1 MTTLSLDTQIDFGYL
16 HTTAPSSYV
25 SFWDRVLE
33 NKYAYQSASI
43 SSDVDRV
50 LNFLS
55 QSGVSVED
63 TSAVESC
70 LANYAGVVAHLYDA
84 PERISHYFA
93 TARLNLGALSDPDS
107 GDNHEELYLEIET
120 NLSAQDANNR
130 LSQINRDWL
139 IASGDQDLMSL
150 NLTLRFI

>member
-1 MTTLSLDTQIDFGYL
+1 MTTLALDTQIDFGYL
-16 HTTAPSSYV
+16 RTTAPSSYV

-43 SSDVDRV
+43 SSDVDTA
-50 LNFLS
+50 LNFLN

-63 TSAVESC
+63 TPAVERC
-70 LANYAGVVAHLYDA
+70 LANQSGVVAHLYEV
-84 PERISHYFA
+84 PEKVSHYFA
-93 TARLNLGALSDPDS
+93 TASLKMGAFSDPDS
-107 GDNHEELYLEIET
+107 GDDHEELYLEIET

-150 NLTLRFI
+150 NLTLRFV